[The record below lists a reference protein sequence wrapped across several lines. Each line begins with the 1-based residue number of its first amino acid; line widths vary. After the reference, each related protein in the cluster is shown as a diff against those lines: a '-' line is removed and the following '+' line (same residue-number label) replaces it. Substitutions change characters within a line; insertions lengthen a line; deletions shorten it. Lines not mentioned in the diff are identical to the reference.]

1 MVVFLIGTMMGSA
14 ANALIDRLPKNIS
27 WAKGRSKCDTCGHE
41 LNFWDLVPVLSY
53 IFIRGKCRYCHS
65 PIPVRNLFVELI
77 TGIGFLLIFNSG
89 FMIYQSLLLL
99 GVLWATVIIAVM
111 DWETMLVADI
121 VVAVWGVLTL
131 VIKFQTAGFR
141 FFDSILG
148 FIIAAGLIGGVWLF
162 SKGRAMGSGDI
173 GIAAV
178 MGWWLGWPKIAAG
191 LWIAFVVG
199 AAYGL
204 WLIVSGKK
212 KLKSEMPF
220 GPFLILGAWIGWM
233 WGEKLVG
240 MIL

>member
-1 MVVFLIGTMMGSA
+1 MQVFQQGMVFLIGTMMGSA

-131 VIKFQTAGFR
+131 VVKFQSAGFR

-148 FIIAAGLIGGVWLF
+148 FIIAAGLIGGGWLVL
-162 SKGRAMGSGDI
+162 KGRAMGSG
-173 GIAAV
+173 GN
-178 MGWWLGWPKIAAG
+178 GR
-191 LWIAFVVG
+191 
-199 AAYGL
+199 
-204 WLIVSGKK
+204 
-212 KLKSEMPF
+212 
-220 GPFLILGAWIGWM
+220 
-233 WGEKLVG
+233 
-240 MIL
+240 